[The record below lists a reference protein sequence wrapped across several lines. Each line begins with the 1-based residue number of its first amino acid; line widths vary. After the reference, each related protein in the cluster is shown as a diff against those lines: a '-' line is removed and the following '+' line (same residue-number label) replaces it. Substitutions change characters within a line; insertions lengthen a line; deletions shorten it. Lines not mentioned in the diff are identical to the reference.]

1 MSLSLFFSIS
11 KVFSTEISLTAKI
24 QLADFEAV
32 VDITTVARCNLV
44 INLSLFTN
52 QLLLIELL
60 LLLIN
65 VCCVTTFY
73 LLTAKT
79 GRLWG
84 CCCPCQLQLEGKQL
98 SKTVKEKQQ
107 RRRFVNENI
116 TTQPNSC
123 LWRAGIVVYEKSST
137 KSMIA
142 YQINDKKNV
151 RQAGIT
157 DELHKL
163 SILLC
168 ANHVSLLWLVCL

>member
-1 MSLSLFFSIS
+1 MAFFGVNFILQKFCPCKKNDKY
-11 KVFSTEISLTAKI
+11 KVWSLTTKI
-24 QLADFEAV
+24 QLADFEAA

-44 INLSLFTN
+44 INSSLFTN

-65 VCCVTTFY
+65 VCCVTSFY

-84 CCCPCQLQLEGKQL
+84 CCCPCQLQLEGKQV

-137 KSMIA
+137 KPIMILP
-142 YQINDKKNV
+142 IKLMMKRMSD
-151 RQAGIT
+151 RQA
-157 DELHKL
+157 
-163 SILLC
+163 
-168 ANHVSLLWLVCL
+168 